1 MIWQQILVESHPELF
16 VRTFRGLLF
25 APGYP
30 VCPVGWQD
38 IVKRLV
44 ERVSAASSGY
54 PVHFTRIQEEY
65 GVLRVHWRARAEP
78 PIQVERAIDE
88 AVALASARSAC
99 TCGTCGATGRLFCHG
114 SRLLTACTEH
124 AQGVPVPTSPGLE
137 DVHIVR
143 AVIGGRSTVAFR
155 RYDWITDSFV
165 ELSSESLSKKQQT
178 DAFIDIDPGYLGI
191 EEE

>member
-16 VRTFRGLLF
+16 ARTFRGLLF

-99 TCGTCGATGRLFCHG
+99 TCGTCGAQGRLFA
-114 SRLLTACTEH
+114 SDFLLFPACKVHQRGTP
-124 AQGVPVPTSPGLE
+124 VPVISGFH
-137 DVHIVR
+137 DVFLRQGIVR
-143 AVIGGRSTVAFR
+143 ERSALVHV
-155 RYDWITDSFV
+155 RYDWAS
-165 ELSSESLSKKQQT
+165 
-178 DAFIDIDPGYLGI
+178 DAFVHVPP
-191 EEE
+191 EEVAWRSRHG